1 MRKTQVALA
10 ALALMASTAALA
22 DGVKMSGVIDAS
34 IASTTGNG
42 TYLEQGAWTSVSSL
56 TFSASEDLGGGLK
69 AFANLESGFGLNGN
83 AVNGGNNGGLYSR
96 QANVGLSGDFG
107 SVTAGLQLSPF
118 IAAAAGSTSGVG
130 NFFVN
135 RIIMG
140 SSAAGCVAN
149 CNHINTGFFISNA
162 ITYSTPSIMGF
173 TGTIMTSANGGV
185 DRNAASPGTIVQNGT
200 SDKYM
205 AGSLTGAVGAGTLNI
220 AFDDRKNQDQHWLIG
235 GTYPVGGGLTLSG
248 SYMNRKVDGGGTKVG
263 SYNVGGSYALSEAT
277 SLIVQY
283 AAADKGNISTTND
296 STLMNVAIGH
306 NLSKATSVY
315 ASYTRGQYVSSA
327 IGGRG
332 NTDLRTGANA
342 DGNSTFAVGMVK
354 SF

>member
-22 DGVKMSGVIDAS
+22 DGVKISGVIDAAV
-34 IASTTGNG
+34 ASTTGKG
-42 TYLEQGAWTSVSSL
+42 TYLEQGAWTSVSSI

-69 AFANLESGFGLNGN
+69 AFTNLEAGFGLNGVS
-83 AVNGGNNGGLYSR
+83 ANGGADASATPGALFSR

-107 SVTAGLQLSPF
+107 TLTAGLQLSPF

-130 NFFVN
+130 NFFVQ

-140 SSAAGCVAN
+140 STAAGCAAN
-149 CNHINTGFFISNA
+149 CNVQAGGFFIRNA
-162 ITYSTPSIMGF
+162 VQYTSPSIMGF
-173 TGTIMTSANGGV
+173 TGTFMTNTNGGV
-185 DRNAASPGTIVQNGT
+185 DQTGGSGLITQNGA

-220 AFDDRKNQDQHWLIG
+220 AFDDRKNQDKHWLIC

-248 SYMNRKVDGGGTKVG
+248 SYMNRSVDASSTSMG
-263 SYNVGGSYALSEAT
+263 SYNIGGSYALSEAT

-283 AAADKGNISTTND
+283 AAADKGKNNATND
-296 STLMNVAIGH
+296 STLMNVAVGH
-306 NLSKATSVY
+306 TLSKATSVY
-315 ASYTRGQYVSSA
+315 ATYTRGEYASSSL
-327 IGGRG
+327 GGRG
-332 NTDLRTGANA
+332 DSLYTGT
-342 DGNSTFAVGMVK
+342 NSTFAVGMVK